1 LTPRSRN
8 PAAKAQFRGGAFVA
22 LAARGMKTEMRL
34 QIAALGR
41 SVRLTLSV
49 VVMIAWV
56 VVILGMLADR
66 QTSSPDSD
74 RTSPSDRSVAATLR
88 LV

>member
-1 LTPRSRN
+1 
-8 PAAKAQFRGGAFVA
+8 
-22 LAARGMKTEMRL
+22 MRL